1 MKIDGL
7 AKTRCPISRTV
18 AATPRYVPTENLI
31 IGISQGG
38 HEGFWQVYM
47 VCGLAGEDSIA
58 SLKLGGM
65 QEYAVKGARLILSMR
80 QCLDI
85 DHGTTVSG
93 TKLARVTEGQ
103 QSRHKTQ
110 DTSVCLANV
119 LHVRTSQNVFVL
131 HFGISLQES

>member
-7 AKTRCPISRTV
+7 AKTRCPNSRTV
-18 AATPRYVPTENLI
+18 AATPRYVPTEILI

-47 VCGLAGEDSIA
+47 ICGLAGEDSIA

-65 QEYAVKGARLILSMR
+65 QENAVKGARLIHSMR

-103 QSRHKTQ
+103 QSRHKT
-110 DTSVCLANV
+110 
-119 LHVRTSQNVFVL
+119 RVFVL
-131 HFGISLQES
+131 PMFYTCVQVRTYSYCTSVSACKNHKQ